1 MLSLD
6 KYGDLCGGESVPN
19 VGADLLAAQEAG
31 CFEGLPADRLMAVLE
46 LLRHKEIS
54 IAQAATF
61 AEVSEETLIQLMG
74 RVQVSAEQ

>member
-6 KYGDLCGGESVPN
+6 KYDDLCSGESVPN
-19 VGADLLAAQEAG
+19 VGADLVAAQEAG

-54 IAQAATF
+54 IAQAAAF
-61 AEVSEETLIQLMG
+61 AEVLEETLIQLMG
-74 RVQVSAEQ
+74 RVHVSAEQ